1 MFPLWGAGKANQ
13 ADFRSTWFILDR
25 PAPSCM
31 LILTT
36 EQLCLAP
43 WQAVGLKWN
52 SHSQMLEAQEGVK
65 TAHQGGGGRDI
76 GQDANA
82 SQGPANSEV
91 RACFAPG
98 LSCVS
103 QWKNPDLCRHLRIR
117 GQCSAAL
124 PFVAHS
130 GSYLEGQLF

>member
-1 MFPLWGAGKANQ
+1 
-13 ADFRSTWFILDR
+13 
-25 PAPSCM
+25 
-31 LILTT
+31 
-36 EQLCLAP
+36 
-43 WQAVGLKWN
+43 
-52 SHSQMLEAQEGVK
+52 MLEAQEGVRA
-65 TAHQGGGGRDI
+65 AHQGGGGRDI

-82 SQGPANSEV
+82 SQEPADSEV